1 MIKKFLI
8 GFFILFLVAQA
19 VQPPKNQGNSSSAQ
33 DITTMVTVPPNVMN
47 ILKKSCYDCHSNHT
61 VYPWYDNITPINW
74 WVADHIKEGKREL
87 NFTEFGSYSNKKQL
101 NKLKEIGETVEEG
114 QMPLSSYLITHGD
127 ASLTGEQKTLLIDWA
142 RKASDELVMNR

>member
-19 VQPPKNQGNSSSAQ
+19 VQPPKSQGNSSSAQ
-33 DITTMVTVPPNVMN
+33 DITTMVAVPANVMN

-61 VYPWYDNITPINW
+61 IYPWYDNITPINW

-127 ASLTGEQKTLLIDWA
+127 ASLTEAQKTLLIDWA